1 MPLDAQNLTAGLT
14 VWFKSYISII
24 LKKGLSYPKRVATH
38 DRGIFVSRNTVG
50 IK

>member
-1 MPLDAQNLTAGLT
+1 MPLDAQNVTAGLT
-14 VWFKSYISII
+14 VWVQVIISII
-24 LKKGLSYPKRVATH
+24 LKKGLIYPKRVATH